1 MDDYDVKVPNFTILE
16 GSEYKTAPFFSF
28 PELRYSLLEFNSR
41 KFSSIWRIKRDR
53 ISALKF
59 KAARVHFLSEVFVAV
74 AVVDALAPSFPS
86 SNETLHIMY
95 CYVHDIGTQWQ

>member
-16 GSEYKTAPFFSF
+16 GSEYRTAPFFFSF

-41 KFSSIWRIKRDR
+41 KFSSILRILRDR
-53 ISALKF
+53 ISSFKF
-59 KAARVHFLSEVFVAV
+59 KAAQIHFLSDVFVAV
-74 AVVDALAPSFPS
+74 AVVDALAPYFRS

-95 CYVHDIGTQWQ
+95 C